1 MLFDM
6 KNLLLI
12 LIGII
17 CLCASCSGHKV
28 ITVDVPK
35 VQKEYV
41 YQRDTLIKEDS
52 IYIFQ
57 DRYTKNDTI
66 YITKFQDR
74 FKYVYKNRVDTLVRT
89 DTITIVNTEQ
99 IESLTEENDALKHV
113 NYFYRKIG
121 MMMLIIIG
129 FMALYNFIKRI

>member
-1 MLFDM
+1 M
-6 KNLLLI
+6 KNLLII

-66 YITKFQDR
+66 YIKEFKDR
-74 FKYVYKNRVDTLVRT
+74 FKYVYKNRIDTLIKV
-89 DTITIVNTEQ
+89 DTITIVDEAKIVEQ
-99 IESLTEENDALKHV
+99 QETIEAVTQV
-113 NYFYRKIG
+113 MNYYRILG
-121 MMMLIIIG
+121 MMLIGLVCCTTIMYL
-129 FMALYNFIKRI
+129 FKK

>member
-1 MLFDM
+1 M
-6 KNLLLI
+6 KNLLII

-52 IYIFQ
+52 IYIFNG
-57 DRYTKNDTI
+57 RYIKNDTI
-66 YITKFQDR
+66 YVTKFQDR
-74 FKYVYKNRVDTLVRT
+74 YKYLYKNRVDTLIKS
-89 DTITIVNTEQ
+89 DTITIVDESKIVEQQEQ
-99 IESLTEENDALKHV
+99 IDALTQV
-113 NYFYRKIG
+113 MNYYRILG
-121 MMMLIIIG
+121 MMLIGLVCCTTIMYL
-129 FMALYNFIKRI
+129 FKK